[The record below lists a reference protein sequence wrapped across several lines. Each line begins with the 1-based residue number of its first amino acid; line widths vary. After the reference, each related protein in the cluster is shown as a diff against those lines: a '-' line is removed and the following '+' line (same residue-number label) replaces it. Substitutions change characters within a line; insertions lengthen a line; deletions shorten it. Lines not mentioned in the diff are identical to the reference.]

1 MGRLNRDR
9 LFVAILEEG
18 SFVAAATRLGMSS
31 SRASKLLSRLES
43 ELGVRLINRTTRSL
57 SPTEAGRAYYDRL
70 RPLLEEYDSLDLSIR
85 NISGEPRGRLRLTA
99 PLTFGAL
106 ELAPALNDF
115 AARFPEIE
123 LDVSFSDRAVNLV
136 DEGFDMAV
144 RIGRP
149 EDSSLISRKLC
160 DVRILLVASPDYIER
175 HGAPAAPADLAEHEC
190 IIDTNYRDPDRWAFH
205 VAGEE
210 QLQPVQ
216 GRIRYSNAEASLRAA
231 VAGLGLARLPAFVAG
246 AALHSGEVIRLLE
259 DFEIEPYG
267 VHALYPHSRHLATK
281 VRVLVDFL
289 AERYRSTPTWE
300 AIR

>member
-289 AERYRSTPTWE
+289 AERYRGTPTWE